1 MSENFIVRAER
12 LSDGTVVQVMPD
24 GSTRPLQDETD
35 WERVK
40 AMTEE
45 EVEAA
50 ALSDPDNP
58 PLTDEELKR
67 FKPVPNLKDI
77 RRQLHMTQEQFA
89 ESFSLP
95 LGTIRDWE
103 QGAKQPDTAAKV
115 LLRVIAK
122 NPQAVLQALDS

>member
-1 MSENFIVRAER
+1 MMRAKR
-12 LSDGTVVQVMPD
+12 LPDGTVVQLMSN
-24 GSTRPLQDETD
+24 GSIRPLSDETD
-35 WERVK
+35 WERVR

-58 PLTDEELKR
+58 PLTDEELGR
-67 FKPVPNLKDI
+67 FKPVPNPKDS

-103 QGAKQPDTAAKV
+103 QGAKQPDTAARV

-122 NPQAVLQALDS
+122 NPQAVLQALRS

>member
-1 MSENFIVRAER
+1 MSEKFMVRVKR
-12 LSDGTVVQVMPD
+12 LPDGTVVQLMPD
-24 GSTRPLQDETD
+24 GSLRPLSDETD
-35 WERVK
+35 WERLR

-58 PLTDEELKR
+58 PLTDEELGR
-67 FKPVPNLKDI
+67 FKPVPNPKDI

-103 QGAKQPDTAAKV
+103 QGAKQPDTAARV
-115 LLRVIAK
+115 LLRVISK
-122 NPQAVLQALDS
+122 NPQAVLQALHS

>member
-1 MSENFIVRAER
+1 MSEKSMVRAKR
-12 LSDGTVVQVMPD
+12 LPDGTVVQLMPD
-24 GSTRPLQDETD
+24 GSLRPLSDETD
-35 WERVK
+35 WGRVR

-45 EVEAA
+45 ELEAA
-50 ALSDPDNP
+50 ALSDPDSP
-58 PLTDEELKR
+58 PLTDGELGW
-67 FKPVPNLKDI
+67 FKPVPNLKVI

-103 QGAKQPDTAAKV
+103 QGANQPDTAARV

-122 NPQAVLQALDS
+122 NPQAVLQALHG

>member
-1 MSENFIVRAER
+1 MSEKFMMRAKR
-12 LSDGTVVQVMPD
+12 LPDGTVVQLMSN
-24 GSTRPLQDETD
+24 GSIRPLSDETD
-35 WERVK
+35 WERVR

-58 PLTDEELKR
+58 PLTDEELRR
-67 FKPVPNLKDI
+67 FKPVPNPKDI
-77 RRQLHMTQEQFA
+77 RRQLQMTQEQFA

-103 QGAKQPDTAAKV
+103 QGAKQPDTAARV

-122 NPQAVLQALDS
+122 NPQAVLQALHR

>member
-1 MSENFIVRAER
+1 MSEKFMVRAKR
-12 LSDGTVVQVMPD
+12 LPDGTVVQLMPN
-24 GSTRPLQDETD
+24 GSLRPLSDETD
-35 WERVK
+35 WERVR

-58 PLTDEELKR
+58 PLTDEELGR
-67 FKPVPNLKDI
+67 FKPVPNLKVI

-103 QGAKQPDTAAKV
+103 QGAKQPDTAARV

-122 NPQAVLQALDS
+122 NPQAVLQALHG

>member
-1 MSENFIVRAER
+1 MSEKFMVKVKR
-12 LSDGTVVQVMPD
+12 LSDGTLVQVRSD
-24 GSTRPLQDETD
+24 GSTCPLPDETD

-40 AMTEE
+40 TMTEE
-45 EVEAA
+45 EIEAA
-50 ALSDPDNP
+50 ALADPDNP

-67 FKPVPNLKDI
+67 FNPVPNPRDI

-89 ESFSLP
+89 ENFSLP

-122 NPQAVLQALDS
+122 NPQAVLQALQS